1 MRKNGENGKRLWYKI
16 DIVKSTFLL
25 YYNVQMST
33 LKNNISAQRI
43 ALLAKKREVIFHIND
58 LANLWG
64 ITDRNT
70 LRVTLKRYADAEL
83 LHRIYRGFYALQPLA
98 ELDPVALGAK
108 ALHQFC
114 YLSTETILWQE
125 GFISQAPSMY
135 TFMSGISKEFCIG
148 PHRFKSRKLHDRYL
162 FQPAGLIMQDGIK
175 QATPERAI
183 ADMLY
188 FNPLFHF
195 DRPVQW
201 KKIKKTQKET
211 GYPLTPH
218 RYGPSKK
225 N

>member
-1 MRKNGENGKRLWYKI
+1 
-16 DIVKSTFLL
+16 
-25 YYNVQMST
+25 MST

-43 ALLAKKREVIFHIND
+43 ALLAKKQEIIFHVDD
-58 LANLWG
+58 LANLWE
-64 ITDRNT
+64 IADRNT
-70 LRVTLKRYADAEL
+70 LRVTLKRYTDNQL
-83 LHRIYRGFYALQPLA
+83 LYRIYRGFYALLPLS
-98 ELDPVALGAK
+98 ELDPVMLGAK

-114 YLSTETILWQE
+114 YISTETVLWRE
-125 GFISQAPSMY
+125 GFISQTPSMY
-135 TFMSGISKEFCIG
+135 TFISSISKDFRIG

-162 FQPAGLIMQDGIK
+162 YQPEGLITQNGVK
-175 QATPERAI
+175 QALPERAI

-201 KKIKKTQKET
+201 GKIKKIQKEV

-218 RYGPSKK
+218 RYDPTKK